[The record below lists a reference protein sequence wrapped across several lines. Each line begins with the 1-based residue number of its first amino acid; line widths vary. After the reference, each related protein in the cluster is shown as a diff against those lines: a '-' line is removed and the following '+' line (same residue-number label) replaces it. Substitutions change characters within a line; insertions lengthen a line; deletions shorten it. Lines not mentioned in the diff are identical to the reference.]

1 MPSEANVCEITFIV
15 VIIDPMT
22 LELEVMELKE
32 IIYKLCEVSQ
42 VVILSCKLAKAF
54 FGEDGGVFH

>member
-22 LELEVMELKE
+22 LELEVMELRRSF
-32 IIYKLCEVSQ
+32 IIYA
-42 VVILSCKLAKAF
+42 KLAGGDSELQVGKAF
-54 FGEDGGVFH
+54 FGEDGDVFH